1 MAKKWHGL
9 RKAVEECCELGVEL
23 MKLATFP
30 SGKHPARKRSLVIST
45 EEELADV
52 LAAANYFIDRNKL
65 DRAKIEKRA
74 KLKYKKFSRWWGEP
88 KADTKP
94 KTLKKKSAKIKT
106 DAKTSK

>member
-1 MAKKWHGL
+1 MPKKWHGL

-30 SGKHPARKRSLVIST
+30 TGKHPARKRSLVLST

-52 LAAANYFIDRNKL
+52 LASVNYFIDRNKL

-74 KLKYKKFSRWWGEP
+74 KLKYKKFSRWWGDP
-88 KADTKP
+88 KP
-94 KTLKKKSAKIKT
+94 KTPKKKSPKIKT
-106 DAKTSK
+106 DVKTSK